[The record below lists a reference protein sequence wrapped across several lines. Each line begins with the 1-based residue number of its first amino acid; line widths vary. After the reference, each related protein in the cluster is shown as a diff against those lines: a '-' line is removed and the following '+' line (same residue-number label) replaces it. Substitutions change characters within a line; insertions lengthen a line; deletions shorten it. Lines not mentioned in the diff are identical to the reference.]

1 MPILADSNNCSGC
14 LACVESCNLNAISA
28 VWNDEGHLTYQVNYD
43 KCVEC
48 HRCEK
53 SCPVVNGCQYGS
65 NDLTLSKPY
74 AAWCTNEVLR
84 AQSTSGGVFAA
95 IASNVLNKG
104 GIVYGASMQDSVIKH
119 IAIDRTENLYKL
131 QGSKYAQSSTKG
143 TYRDVLKQLKKG
155 RLVLFSGLACQV
167 AGLLNFLPA
176 NMSIDNLITIDLIC
190 GGVPSRALITKYLEQ
205 EKENVKEI
213 ASFRTKSLYQFVIV
227 KHNNT
232 KEIVPLALKPLPL
245 CGFYTELT
253 NKMICYNCRYVGAHR
268 MSDIT
273 IGDYWGDVEYMDQH
287 KNGLS
292 VAVAH
297 TEKALTVL
305 MDSDLEIH
313 PISWDTFLMHNTRM
327 VYGVNRLS
335 KSHRRKR
342 LADAIKHD
350 SFRKFMI
357 DYANAA
363 TPRQPLYFLRKLIV
377 FAESRLLPDKRRI
390 FVRNLLK
397 IYKKK

>member
-1 MPILADSNNCSGC
+1 
-14 LACVESCNLNAISA
+14 
-28 VWNDEGHLTYQVNYD
+28 
-43 KCVEC
+43 
-48 HRCEK
+48 
-53 SCPVVNGCQYGS
+53 
-65 NDLTLSKPY
+65 
-74 AAWCTNEVLR
+74 
-84 AQSTSGGVFAA
+84 
-95 IASNVLNKG
+95 
-104 GIVYGASMQDSVIKH
+104 
-119 IAIDRTENLYKL
+119 
-131 QGSKYAQSSTKG
+131 
-143 TYRDVLKQLKKG
+143 
-155 RLVLFSGLACQV
+155 
-167 AGLLNFLPA
+167 
-176 NMSIDNLITIDLIC
+176 
-190 GGVPSRALITKYLEQ
+190 
-205 EKENVKEI
+205 
-213 ASFRTKSLYQFVIV
+213 
-227 KHNNT
+227 
-232 KEIVPLALKPLPL
+232 
-245 CGFYTELT
+245 
-253 NKMICYNCRYVGAHR
+253 
-268 MSDIT
+268 
-273 IGDYWGDVEYMDQH
+273 MDQH